1 MHRIVH
7 LFYFSLFKAMLI
19 CYNKKQRKESKQ
31 HLAHDE
37 ENIADAGL
45 FHHTA
50 HVRHGRY
57 DGYHTEGQGTSGT
70 EPETE
75 QNQNPQKIRF
85 FTGETI
91 VSPVFLLS
99 LFHAFVNRSA
109 CTRNLFHFVQNV
121 KNIVNIL
128 FHSRILAWRIP
139 WTEEAGGLQ
148 SMGSQQY
155 ICTAACSLVLT

>member
-7 LFYFSLFKAMLI
+7 LFYFPLFKAMLI

-31 HLAHDE
+31 HLPHNEGNA
-37 ENIADAGL
+37 ADAGL

-50 HVRHGRY
+50 YVRHGRH
-57 DGYHTEGQGTSGT
+57 DGDHTEGKESSGP
-70 EPETE
+70 EPKAE
-75 QNQNPQKIRF
+75 QNQSSRKIRF
-85 FTGETI
+85 FTGEAI

-99 LFHAFVNRSA
+99 PFHAFVNRTA

-128 FHSRILAWRIP
+128 FIIDFFSYFRYYLNIN
-139 WTEEAGGLQ
+139 GL
-148 SMGSQQY
+148 
-155 ICTAACSLVLT
+155 